1 MLAASLGWDGPGLG
15 SAELTYYIANSPDSL
30 SQAETDAAI
39 ETALDAWASVADLTF
54 TRTEQAGLRDS
65 IDISFTNIDGVGG
78 TLAQAYFPDDVN
90 PARIAGDI
98 QFDISDA
105 WEVGN
110 SLGNQ
115 AFDLVYVAVH
125 EIGHALGLDH
135 SDIED
140 SVLEPFV
147 SAGQVFTTLEASDA
161 AAIQQLYA
169 AADEETPLTAE
180 VDDETSD
187 KVDDSVDTDEETTDE
202 ETIDD
207 GGVTD
212 DSGDDAERGFRHH
225 HFVVNVGRFGKDAET
240 LITRFDTDDDAA
252 LSQDEVPER
261 LWDKFVD
268 IEADTDADG
277 LVTLAELETA
287 LTAARQEA
295 FDERDTDADGLLTES
310 EVSERF
316 WMRISAADVD
326 EDGGVSFEELEALR
340 EQRLADRADDDA
352 DRFRRQ
358 RHPPRHVRR
367 VDRVFA
373 MFGRAARRR

>member
-1 MLAASLGWDGPGLG
+1 MLAASFGWDGPGLG
-15 SAELTYYIANSPDSL
+15 SVELTYTIANSPSSL

-39 ETALDAWASVADLTF
+39 ETALDAWASVADITF
-54 TRTEQAGLRDS
+54 TPTDQVGLRES

-135 SDIED
+135 SDVED

-147 SAGQVFTTLEASDA
+147 SAGQVFTTLDASDA
-161 AAIQQLYA
+161 VAIQQLYA
-169 AADEETPLTAE
+169 AADTDESTDELT
-180 VDDETSD
+180 
-187 KVDDSVDTDEETTDE
+187 TDEETTDDETSDE

-212 DSGDDAERGFRHH
+212 EGDDDVDRGFRHH
-225 HFVVNVGRFGKDAET
+225 HFVVNVGLFGKDAET

-287 LTAARQEA
+287 LTATRQEA

-326 EDGGVSFEELEALR
+326 EDGGVSLDELEALR

-358 RHPPRHVRR
+358 RHQPRHVRR